1 MTDLTTVADV
11 ATERPARYGKQLA
24 AHLGR
29 RMGSD
34 WSDDDR
40 AGWIQ
45 FGAGRA
51 VLTCTESTLRIELTT
66 EPGSVGTLEDVIG
79 RHLVRFGARDELVVA
94 WRRDDGSTGTRQENT
109 GEDEGRPGREGAG
122 PAPTGLPETV

>member
-51 VLTCTESTLRIELTT
+51 VLTCTESTLRIEITT
-66 EPGSVGTLEDVIG
+66 EPGSVDTLEDVIG
-79 RHLVRFGARDELVVA
+79 RHLVRFGSRDELVVD
-94 WRRDDGSTGTRQENT
+94 WQRGDGSRGTHQQNT
-109 GEDEGRPGREGAG
+109 ADAEAYPGGDVGHRER
-122 PAPTGLPETV
+122 